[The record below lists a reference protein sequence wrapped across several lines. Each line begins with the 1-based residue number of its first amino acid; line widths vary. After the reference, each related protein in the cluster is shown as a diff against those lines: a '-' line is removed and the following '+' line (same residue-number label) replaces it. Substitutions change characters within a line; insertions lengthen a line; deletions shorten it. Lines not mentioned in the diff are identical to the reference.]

1 MSRFNAKISLTGR
14 THRVNISTAG
24 DHIHLILLPVLLLL
38 LHSLILILT
47 HHTCLRL
54 RMGKP
59 GFLLKSHRRKR
70 VSKPPIPLHSPPRSS
85 PNDDSHSTDLL
96 QSLSY
101 NLGWKETL
109 LHPPATTSPSGYKS
123 GTAEVDPYFILS
135 VRMGRGLGGRWVAW
149 AISSYLN
156 SCNI

>member
-14 THRVNISTAG
+14 TYKVNISTAR

-70 VSKPPIPLHSPPRSS
+70 VSKPPTPLYSTPQPFLPLKMTAIALTSCNPFHTPWAEKRLSPTPLQPPLPVTVNLKMLRLIP
-85 PNDDSHSTDLL
+85 
-96 QSLSY
+96 
-101 NLGWKETL
+101 
-109 LHPPATTSPSGYKS
+109 
-123 GTAEVDPYFILS
+123 
-135 VRMGRGLGGRWVAW
+135 
-149 AISSYLN
+149 ISS
-156 SCNI
+156 CQ